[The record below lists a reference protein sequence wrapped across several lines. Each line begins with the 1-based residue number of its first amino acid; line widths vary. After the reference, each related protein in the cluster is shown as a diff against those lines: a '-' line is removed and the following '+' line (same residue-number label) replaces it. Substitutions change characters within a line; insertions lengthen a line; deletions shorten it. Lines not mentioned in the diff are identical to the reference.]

1 MFLHIWRK
9 HKENNF
15 SLFGFIFDSQKGAT
29 EYFEIEWRVKA
40 DDTKVEIATVAVA
53 ISVLVMTAVAL
64 AKKELVV
71 RSKKEEEVVACRYG
85 GNDIGR
91 GLVWCFNKVGR
102 LS

>member
-1 MFLHIWRK
+1 M
-9 HKENNF
+9 
-15 SLFGFIFDSQKGAT
+15 
-29 EYFEIEWRVKA
+29 
-40 DDTKVEIATVAVA
+40 A

-91 GLVWCFNKVGR
+91 GLV
-102 LS
+102 